1 MELDHSACYRALCTR
16 DARFDGRIF
25 TAVKTTGIY
34 CRPVCPAK
42 TPRRENVVFYA
53 SAAAAQE
60 AGFRPCLRCRPETAP
75 GLGAWRGSSNTVS
88 RALSLIEEGA
98 LDESDV
104 DSLAARL
111 GVGERQLRRLFES
124 HLGASP
130 VAVAQTRRILLAKQ
144 LIHETR
150 LPMSEVALAAGFG
163 SIRRF
168 NETFLHLFRRS
179 PSSLRR
185 GSAGDVA
192 VGASGEVTILLRYR
206 PPYDWDAMLAYLE
219 ARAVLG
225 VEVVANR
232 SYARSIALNG
242 YRGVVTVQYHD
253 DSALHATIHFPKLSA
268 LPSIIA
274 RLRRNFDLAADPAA
288 IADHLRGDRLLA
300 PLIKKRPGLRVPGA
314 WDGFELAIR
323 VLLGQQ
329 ITVRA
334 ALALAE
340 KLVAAYGAKLEHSS
354 IPGLTHTF
362 PTPASIA
369 GADIATL
376 GMPRQ
381 RAAAI
386 SSLAS
391 AVLANPN
398 LLGSQETLEGTIEKL
413 RELPGIGEW
422 TAQYIAMRELRE
434 PDAFPAADAGLL
446 RAMGTLEGSRRAPS
460 ELIERSEGWRPWRA
474 YAAQHLW
481 ASLADAS
488 PHRDLEAKR
497 APKAEITEPSGELRA
512 TA

>member
-42 TPRRENVVFYA
+42 TPRSENVVFYA

-111 GVGERQLRRLFES
+111 GVGARQLRRLFEL
-124 HLGASP
+124 HLGVP
-130 VAVAQTRRILLAKQ
+130 PIAVAQTRRILLAKQ
-144 LIHETR
+144 LIHETL

-185 GSAGDVA
+185 GSARDVA

-206 PPYDWDAMLAYLE
+206 PPYGTLCSPILE

-242 YRGVVTVQYHD
+242 YRGAVTVQYHD
-253 DSALHATIHFPKLSA
+253 DSALRATIRFPKLSA

-314 WDGFELAIR
+314 WDGFEVAISPTASLILHDC
-323 VLLGQQ
+323 V
-329 ITVRA
+329 
-334 ALALAE
+334 
-340 KLVAAYGAKLEHSS
+340 
-354 IPGLTHTF
+354 LTHL
-362 PTPASIA
+362 S
-369 GADIATL
+369 AT
-376 GMPRQ
+376 GTSRQ
-381 RAAAI
+381 
-386 SSLAS
+386 S
-391 AVLANPN
+391 VHQ
-398 LLGSQETLEGTIEKL
+398 GL
-413 RELPGIGEW
+413 RE
-422 TAQYIAMRELRE
+422 
-434 PDAFPAADAGLL
+434 AD
-446 RAMGTLEGSRRAPS
+446 T
-460 ELIERSEGWRPWRA
+460 
-474 YAAQHLW
+474 QCC
-481 ASLADAS
+481 D
-488 PHRDLEAKR
+488 
-497 APKAEITEPSGELRA
+497 
-512 TA
+512 